1 MDYSKSGGVKQRRN
15 APKHSEHN
23 QRGSS
28 KNPYGAKGP
37 KAELLERMK
46 AAAKDNPRNKRRR
59 PYRAATPPY
68 G

>member
-46 AAAKDNPRNKRRR
+46 AAAKDKPQK
-59 PYRAATPPY
+59 
-68 G
+68 